1 MHHLIERAE
10 AYTNGSADC
19 WPNTRI
25 VVTNDRALSTPGV
38 VREPR
43 PTKYGS
49 TSTIRD
55 LTSLP
60 RTRKGTLTYGTAE
73 QQSRKAPPPQRL
85 SSEKEKRR
93 ESRQALTIELAL
105 SSFE

>member
-1 MHHLIERAE
+1 MSPPLPCPPPSWGPTRAP
-10 AYTNGSADC
+10 SH
-19 WPNTRI
+19 
-25 VVTNDRALSTPGV
+25 
-38 VREPR
+38 
-43 PTKYGS
+43 
-49 TSTIRD
+49 

-105 SSFE
+105 SSFEWPIADSQ